1 MPEGQA
7 MWMPVGLVVW
17 AAAAGQEVR
26 VAPEEGIR
34 DLLLQAVH
42 RIQSPQVGIPLIML
56 KQSVPAAEEVTVL
69 TVPAAAEEDMPEQT
83 ILQQELPVLM

>member
-1 MPEGQA
+1 
-7 MWMPVGLVVW
+7 
-17 AAAAGQEVR
+17 
-26 VAPEEGIR
+26 
-34 DLLLQAVH
+34 
-42 RIQSPQVGIPLIML
+42 ML